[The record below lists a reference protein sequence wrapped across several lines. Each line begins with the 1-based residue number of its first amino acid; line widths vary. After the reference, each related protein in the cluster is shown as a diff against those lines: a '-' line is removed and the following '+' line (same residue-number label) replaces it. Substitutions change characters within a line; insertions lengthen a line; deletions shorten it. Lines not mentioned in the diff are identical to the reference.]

1 MLKGNKIPSA
11 RPQTISERTILT
23 AGNNKA
29 EIKAYGLRLL
39 LSRHPEIAKL
49 KKTHTPSVHGNK
61 SWSTS
66 WVLIDHIRK
75 TRLEPGSKILEI
87 GCGWGMTGI
96 FCAKKFDAAVT
107 AADIDPDIYP
117 YLDLH
122 AKINKVKVEFLNKGF
137 DKISS
142 RRLQDVDMIIG
153 SDICFWDD
161 LIDPLRRLIQ
171 RARRASVGRI
181 LIADP
186 GRPTFDSLV
195 ESLAPKRG
203 VEVLDH
209 EIKKPRRMSGKI
221 LDITNHLL
229 GGRF

>member
-1 MLKGNKIPSA
+1 M
-11 RPQTISERTILT
+11 T
-23 AGNNKA
+23 AGNKKT

-39 LSRHPEIAKL
+39 LSSHPEVRRL
-49 KKTHTPSVHGNK
+49 KRKHTPSVHGNK
-61 SWSTS
+61 HWSTS
-66 WVLIDHIRK
+66 WLLIDHIRK
-75 TRLEPGSKILEI
+75 TRLEPGSKILEL
-87 GCGWGMTGI
+87 GCGWGLTGI

-107 AADIDPDIYP
+107 AVDIDPDIYP

-122 AKINKVKVEFLNKGF
+122 TRINKVKVEFLNKGF

-153 SDICFWDD
+153 SDICFWDN

-203 VEVLDH
+203 VEVLDR

-221 LDITNHLL
+221 LQITDPLQK
-229 GGRF
+229 R